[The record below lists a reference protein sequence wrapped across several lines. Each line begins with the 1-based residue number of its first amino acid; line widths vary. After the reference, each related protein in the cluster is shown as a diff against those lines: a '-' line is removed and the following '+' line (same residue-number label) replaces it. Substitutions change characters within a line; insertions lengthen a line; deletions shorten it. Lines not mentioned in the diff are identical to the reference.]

1 MLPISEVYYKFLK
14 EKADYFD
21 PRLSKIIDNL
31 IVFSDY
37 LARNNVFLIKIEPS
51 ETYNLN
57 ERIST
62 SIPDGRLKRHS
73 QARLV
78 LSINYPADHGLVNVG
93 TCGLIYNRKT
103 NSIIIDYIQG
113 QKEVKVSNQRAK
125 RFREDLLRT
134 IISCTYD
141 EVKGNLFYPEIVN
154 KHKLKELEKPV
165 NYLRDRFFDKDGKLN
180 LQKKR
185 VEDAIK
191 NKLTLQFNDFPN
203 LRVESSKPS
212 IRPKNPR
219 RRL

>member
-103 NSIIIDYIQG
+103 I
-113 QKEVKVSNQRAK
+113 
-125 RFREDLLRT
+125 L
-134 IISCTYD
+134 
-141 EVKGNLFYPEIVN
+141 
-154 KHKLKELEKPV
+154 
-165 NYLRDRFFDKDGKLN
+165 
-180 LQKKR
+180 
-185 VEDAIK
+185 
-191 NKLTLQFNDFPN
+191 
-203 LRVESSKPS
+203 
-212 IRPKNPR
+212 
-219 RRL
+219 